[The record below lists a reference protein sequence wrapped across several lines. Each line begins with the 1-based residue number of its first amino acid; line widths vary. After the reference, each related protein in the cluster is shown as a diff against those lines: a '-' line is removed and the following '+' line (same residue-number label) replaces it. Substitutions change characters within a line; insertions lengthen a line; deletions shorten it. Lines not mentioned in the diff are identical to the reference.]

1 MKHTN
6 EVRKLYPETVQEFE
20 NIELDLLEL
29 FSKKQQDYGPRNI
42 SMGTPLQSEEDIKL
56 SMIGLAVRM
65 NDKVSR
71 LINLLIKGKE
81 PNNESLEDTFV
92 DLANYS
98 IMALI
103 VKKRKWGK

>member
-6 EVRKLYPETVQEFE
+6 EVRKIYPETVKEFE

-29 FSKKQQDYGPRNI
+29 FSKKQLDYGPRNI
-42 SMGTPLQSEEDIKL
+42 SMGTPLETEEDIKL
-56 SMIGLAVRM
+56 SLIGLAVRM

-71 LINLLIKGKE
+71 LINLLIKGTK
-81 PNNESLEDTFV
+81 PNNESLEDTFT

-103 VKKRKWGK
+103 VKKQKWGK